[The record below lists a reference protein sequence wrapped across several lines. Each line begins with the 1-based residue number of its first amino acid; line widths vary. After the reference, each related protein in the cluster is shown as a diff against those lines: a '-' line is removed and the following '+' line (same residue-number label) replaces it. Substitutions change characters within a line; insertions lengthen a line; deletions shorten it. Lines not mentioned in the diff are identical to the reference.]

1 MNDQP
6 PLTHDELRQFTGD
19 LDRYH
24 HPLNPKVIYT
34 PGIKHLAARAGAYW
48 LIDVVASYVGTSV
61 MQKAIADDGR
71 LADLQFWRLDVR
83 EDGTAVVTCRADS
96 GVKPA
101 ITQVIEYT
109 DFPLA
114 YIDLWLGYD
123 GSVWTLYLPSEH

>member
-6 PLTHDELRQFTGD
+6 PLTHDELKQFTGD
-19 LDRYH
+19 LDRYR

-34 PGIKHLAARAGAYW
+34 PGIKHLAERAGAYW

-71 LADLQFWRLDVR
+71 LAALQFWRLDVCG
-83 EDGTAVVTCRADS
+83 DHTAIVTCRADS
-96 GVKPA
+96 GLKPV